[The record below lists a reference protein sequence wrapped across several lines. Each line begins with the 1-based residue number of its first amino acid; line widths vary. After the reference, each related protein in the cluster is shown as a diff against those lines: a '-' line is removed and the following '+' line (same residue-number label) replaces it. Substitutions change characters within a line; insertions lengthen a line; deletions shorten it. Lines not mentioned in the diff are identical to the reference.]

1 MLARLPSGAS
11 VTSADVSAEALQL
24 PPQSR
29 EQLFSR
35 APEVAR
41 AAQNILVRKE
51 LARQAE
57 AEGLLQD
64 PAVEAALRAAR
75 ERVLAEAL
83 LARREGAP
91 PDQASLE
98 RLARNQYDAAPEK
111 YRTPEEVRVRHIL
124 VAAKACDAE
133 RRAQELLAQARQPG
147 TDFAAL
153 ARADSDD
160 AGSAERGGDLG
171 FFPRGKMAPEF
182 ETAAFALKQPGDLSD
197 VVRTEFG
204 FHIIRLEDRRP
215 AGLLP
220 FEKVREGLIKGLSES
235 SRRARR
241 QESIDRI
248 TAEVQLN
255 REAIDALVAS
265 AGKSTAPRER

>member
-1 MLARLPSGAS
+1 M
-11 VTSADVSAEALQL
+11 
-24 PPQSR
+24 
-29 EQLFSR
+29 
-35 APEVAR
+35 
-41 AAQNILVRKE
+41 
-51 LARQAE
+51 
-57 AEGLLQD
+57 
-64 PAVEAALRAAR
+64 
-75 ERVLAEAL
+75 
-83 LARREGAP
+83 
-91 PDQASLE
+91 
-98 RLARNQYDAAPEK
+98 
-111 YRTPEEVRVRHIL
+111 RVRHIL